1 MADKKPYTIRTSS
14 DGIVSV
20 TFAGLTE
27 MFKTREVV
35 NSFALEL
42 ATQLS
47 DRRNGKFHLQDMPDG
62 RLALIMHKTNHTIY
76 FKGYDQALMFAEML
90 FNDTYDDEPP
100 TT

>member
-1 MADKKPYTIRTSS
+1 MADKKPYTIRTAS

-90 FNDTYDDEPP
+90 FNGTYDDQPA
-100 TT
+100 TD

>member
-1 MADKKPYTIRTSS
+1 MADKKPYTIRTAS

-90 FNDTYDDEPP
+90 FNDTYDDQPA

>member
-1 MADKKPYTIRTSS
+1 MAEKKPYTIRTVS

-20 TFAGLTE
+20 TFAGMTE
-27 MFKTREVV
+27 MFKTRKVV

-42 ATQLS
+42 ASQLS

-62 RLALIMHKTNHTIY
+62 RLALIMHKTNNIIY
-76 FKGYDQALMFAEML
+76 FKDYNQASMFAEML
-90 FNDTYDDEPP
+90 FNDTNDDPTP

>member
-47 DRRNGKFHLQDMPDG
+47 DRRTGKFHLQDMPDG

>member
-1 MADKKPYTIRTSS
+1 MADKKPYTIRTAR

-42 ATQLS
+42 ANQLS
-47 DRRNGKFHLQDMPDG
+47 ERRTGKFHLQDMPDG
-62 RLALIMHKTNHTIY
+62 RLALIMHKTHHTIY
-76 FKGYDQALMFAEML
+76 FKDDDQASMFAEML
-90 FNDTYDDEPP
+90 FCGTIDDEPP
-100 TT
+100 TS

>member
-1 MADKKPYTIRTSS
+1 MADKKPYTIRTAS

-42 ATQLS
+42 ASQLS
-47 DRRNGKFHLQDMPDG
+47 NRRTGKFHLQDMPDG

-76 FKGYDQALMFAEML
+76 FKDYGQASMFAEML
-90 FNDTYDDEPP
+90 FRDTIDDEPP

>member
-1 MADKKPYTIRTSS
+1 MANKKPYTIRTAS

-42 ATQLS
+42 STQLS
-47 DRRNGKFHLQDMPDG
+47 DRRTGKFHLQDMPDG

-76 FKGYDQALMFAEML
+76 FKDYDQASMFAEML
-90 FNDTYDDEPP
+90 FHDTIDEQWP
-100 TT
+100 TI

>member
-47 DRRNGKFHLQDMPDG
+47 DRRTGRFHLQDMPDG

-90 FNDTYDDEPP
+90 FKDTYDDEP

>member
-1 MADKKPYTIRTSS
+1 MADKKPYTIRTAS

-20 TFAGLTE
+20 IFAGLTE

-42 ATQLS
+42 ASQLS
-47 DRRNGKFHLQDMPDG
+47 NRRTGKFHLQDMPDG

-76 FKGYDQALMFAEML
+76 FKDYDQASMFAEML
-90 FNDTYDDEPP
+90 FRDTIDDEPP

>member
-1 MADKKPYTIRTSS
+1 MANKKPYTIRTAS

-27 MFKTREVV
+27 IFKTREVV

-42 ATQLS
+42 ASQLS
-47 DRRNGKFHLQDMPDG
+47 ERRTGKFHLQDMPDG

-76 FKGYDQALMFAEML
+76 FKDYDQASMFAEML
-90 FNDTYDDEPP
+90 FHDTIHEGP

>member
-1 MADKKPYTIRTSS
+1 MANKKPYTIRTASE
-14 DGIVSV
+14 GIVSV

-42 ATQLS
+42 ANQLS
-47 DRRNGKFHLQDMPDG
+47 ERRTGKFHLQDMPDG
-62 RLALIMHKTNHTIY
+62 RLALIMHKTHHTIY
-76 FKGYDQALMFAEML
+76 FKDYDQASMFAEML
-90 FNDTYDDEPP
+90 FCDTIDDKPP

>member
-47 DRRNGKFHLQDMPDG
+47 DRRTGKFHLQDMPDG

-90 FNDTYDDEPP
+90 FNDTYDDQPP
-100 TT
+100 TS